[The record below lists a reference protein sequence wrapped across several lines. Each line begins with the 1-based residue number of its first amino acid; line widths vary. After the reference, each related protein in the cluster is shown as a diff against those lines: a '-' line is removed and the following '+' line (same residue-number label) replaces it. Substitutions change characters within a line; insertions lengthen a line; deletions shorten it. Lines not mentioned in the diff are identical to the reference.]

1 MTYFYLAA
9 AALVAAAL
17 ALLLRLWWR
26 SGRRVVGADFL
37 PALNAAIHRD
47 RLAELERDHLNGTL
61 SDAGLAEAVRVS
73 RTMSGDPV
81 TGCSIVEEAGR
92 WVLYLDVVF
101 ADGAVRH
108 RVQTYHTRAQA
119 EVAARYV
126 HAAAERDLRPD
137 WGQPT

>member
-1 MTYFYLAA
+1 
-9 AALVAAAL
+9 
-17 ALLLRLWWR
+17 
-26 SGRRVVGADFL
+26 
-37 PALNAAIHRD
+37 
-47 RLAELERDHLNGTL
+47 
-61 SDAGLAEAVRVS
+61 
-73 RTMSGDPV
+73 MSGDPV

-126 HAAAERDLRPD
+126 HPAAERDLRPD
-137 WGQPT
+137 WGPPT